1 MQNAKV
7 GVNFFPRVCRMC
19 KTLRGILL
27 VLLLGTS
34 FRCAAVYAQNFGGA
48 FQRKRIILIRK
59 LPPTGHID
67 GSSINVKVT
76 GAGADVTSNLEVTIE
91 NLLVN
96 NDSRLRSVAE
106 KDSPD
111 AQIACR
117 ITTYAL
123 PPPQRVTEATL
134 AFGKKGG
141 PFQNQAMNEYTGQ
154 LTITFQAQDLRGHK
168 SIAADTVTSKYD
180 RQFPVPVAQPKP
192 SMTSILT
199 SHIPKVPGTQ
209 TGAEDKPPTP
219 EELRDKLIKDMAFQ
233 IVSRLVNTSEQVEVD
248 LARGGGLDPVLTL
261 IDQKLWTRALEQL
274 ETMPPFAQPEDD
286 AYRLYDLG
294 VVNEALGYQ
303 SEDVIKARKY
313 LQEASID
320 YGKAI
325 DAKPTEKNF
334 MQPQTRID
342 TALAHYKTMGD
353 RMNALLAANA
363 PAPAV
368 PTPAPVAPPP
378 EALTNADVISM
389 VAAKL
394 DEANII
400 DTIKQASTVK
410 FDLSAHG
417 QIDLSKGNV
426 NGRIITAMK
435 QKARGQ

>member
-1 MQNAKV
+1 
-7 GVNFFPRVCRMC
+7 
-19 KTLRGILL
+19 
-27 VLLLGTS
+27 
-34 FRCAAVYAQNFGGA
+34 
-48 FQRKRIILIRK
+48 
-59 LPPTGHID
+59 
-67 GSSINVKVT
+67 
-76 GAGADVTSNLEVTIE
+76 
-91 NLLVN
+91 
-96 NDSRLRSVAE
+96 
-106 KDSPD
+106 
-111 AQIACR
+111 
-117 ITTYAL
+117 
-123 PPPQRVTEATL
+123 
-134 AFGKKGG
+134 
-141 PFQNQAMNEYTGQ
+141 
-154 LTITFQAQDLRGHK
+154 
-168 SIAADTVTSKYD
+168 
-180 RQFPVPVAQPKP
+180 
-192 SMTSILT
+192 
-199 SHIPKVPGTQ
+199 
-209 TGAEDKPPTP
+209 
-219 EELRDKLIKDMAFQ
+219 
-233 IVSRLVNTSEQVEVD
+233 
-248 LARGGGLDPVLTL
+248 
-261 IDQKLWTRALEQL
+261 
-274 ETMPPFAQPEDD
+274 
-286 AYRLYDLG
+286 
-294 VVNEALGYQ
+294 
-303 SEDVIKARKY
+303 VIKARKY